1 MTSIQKQLFK
11 MALFNTAIFVALYIV
26 YLVLGFVLSSNT
38 SKRFGSDAGI
48 LFVFI
53 ITVHLFI
60 NYLLLQKQ
68 RLASTRY
75 IFIFSMAII
84 AGYVLLL
91 II

>member
-11 MALFNTAIFVALYIV
+11 MALFNTAIFVVLYIV

-38 SKRFGSDAGI
+38 SKRFGSDAAI

-60 NYLLLQKQ
+60 NYLLLQKNQ
-68 RLASTRY
+68 LAKAKY
-75 IFIFSMAII
+75 IFLFTLAII
-84 AGYVLLL
+84 AAYMLL
-91 II
+91 III